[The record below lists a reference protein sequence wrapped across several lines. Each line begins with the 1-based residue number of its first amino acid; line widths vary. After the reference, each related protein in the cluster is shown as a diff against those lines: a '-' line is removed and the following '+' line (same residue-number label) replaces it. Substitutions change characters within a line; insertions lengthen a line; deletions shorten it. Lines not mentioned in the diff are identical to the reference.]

1 MAEDF
6 APDPNPDDPV
16 HDDLSP
22 RRGATGPFGLDP
34 PQSDPFELRYYKKDG
49 ANPTDDHYALAEA
62 MSDLSEE
69 IRAFRH
75 HPDAQALREDLRD
88 LFSAVLVQ
96 RDHPPKR
103 FAARVAVIERRFFAN
118 VVTPMHRQNLNGP
131 VVISI
136 AVFIGLMALAQV
148 PKDWLTAT
156 LTGVIGTDF
165 GLGALRFYAFTV
177 AGTLLGRLLYFAIS
191 WGNVVTSLETYALAR
206 AQAGSV
212 WLSLFFDLI
221 VGVAA
226 CAIFSSGLIVIE
238 VGTGSDNAGGFSTN
252 NIDSAPL
259 TAFVTGLLVGLAKTE
274 FLARLGAL
282 ARERLGGTPPSGA

>member
-6 APDPNPDDPV
+6 APDPNDDDPP
-16 HDDLSP
+16 P
-22 RRGATGPFGLDP
+22 RGGSTGPFGLDP
-34 PQSDPFELRYYKKDG
+34 PPGDPLDLRYYVKPG
-49 ANPTDDHYALAEA
+49 ATPTDDHYALAET

-69 IRAFRH
+69 IRAFQD

-96 RDHPPKR
+96 RDLPPKR
-103 FAARVAVIERRFFAN
+103 FAARVAAIERRFFTG
-118 VVTPMHRQNLNGP
+118 VVTPLHRRNLNGP
-131 VVISI
+131 AFISI
-136 AVFIGLMALAQV
+136 IVFIALLALAQV

-156 LTGVIGTDF
+156 LTGAIGTDF

-212 WLSLFFDLI
+212 WLSLFFDLV
-221 VGVAA
+221 VGIAA

-238 VGTGSDNAGGFSTN
+238 VGTGSDNVGGFSTN

-282 ARERLGGTPPSGA
+282 ARERVSGAPSVGG